1 MRVIQTCSGLTIII
15 GGEKQMGLMNFIY
28 GLLEMCDLPVNCE
41 RVDDQRDLSYGNNPA
56 NAFDEN
62 EY

>member
-1 MRVIQTCSGLTIII
+1 
-15 GGEKQMGLMNFIY
+15 MGLMNFIY